1 MTTFGLAWKP
11 SHRFRLGTGVLS
23 AAILAA
29 AAVALLP
36 VMWAGVLVLSCVVSI
51 LTLVHPLAGLLL
63 VVLAVP
69 FGSLFGLSLG
79 GANVGVTEA
88 LVWLVLAAWAMR
100 MVARRQVR
108 LAVTGL
114 GVALCL
120 LLLAM
125 LASFQAAG
133 TLAPGVKEA
142 VKWFEVIAVFFLVSQ
157 EMDERWLRPLVATIL
172 LTGGLAAL
180 QGIYQFVYRVGPEPF
195 VLFGRY
201 MRAYGTFAQPNPYAG
216 YLGLGAA
223 LALGV
228 ASGRAAPGQSRT
240 RLGWL
245 VLAAVT
251 GLLMLA
257 AVAMSWS
264 RGSWLGLAAAIV
276 VMAGAAAFRSRK
288 RVLAAGLLV
297 LVVLL
302 ALLLVG
308 FFGVPSALED
318 RLADLIPF
326 LAVSD
331 VRGMEITDANFAV
344 LERMAHWQAALDMW
358 RDHPWLGVGIGN
370 YAAAYPRYSLP
381 TWDEPLGHAHN
392 FYLNIGAE
400 TGLVGFLTY
409 LVVWFVAAESVW
421 RACRACRGWRGGLA
435 LGILGALVYL
445 SVHNVFDNLFV
456 HGIYLQV
463 AILLGMISYLRRGAA
478 VC

>member
-1 MTTFGLAWKP
+1 M
-11 SHRFRLGTGVLS
+11 LG
-23 AAILAA
+23 AATLAA
-29 AAVALLP
+29 AAVAFLP
-36 VMWAGVLVLSCVVSI
+36 VTWAGVLVLGCVVST
-51 LTLVHPLAGLLL
+51 LTLAQPLAGLLL

-69 FGSLFGLSLG
+69 FGSLFGLPLG
-79 GANVGVTEA
+79 GTNVGVTEA
-88 LVWLVLAAWAMR
+88 LVWLVLTASAMR

-108 LAVTGL
+108 LAVTEL
-114 GVALCL
+114 GAALGL
-120 LLLAM
+120 LLLAT
-125 LASFQAAG
+125 LVSLLAAG
-133 TLAPGVKEA
+133 SLVPGVKET
-142 VKWFEVIAVFFLVSQ
+142 VKWVEVLALYLLVSQ
-157 EMDERWLRPLVATIL
+157 ELNERWLRPLVAMML

-180 QGIYQFVYRVGPEPF
+180 HGIYQFVFRVGPEPF

-228 ASGRAAPGQSRT
+228 ASVRSGRDPGRT

-257 AVAMSWS
+257 AIAMSWS
-264 RGSWLGLAAAIV
+264 RGSWLGLAAAII
-276 VMAGAAAFRSRK
+276 VMSGAAAFRSRK

-297 LVVLL
+297 AVIVV
-302 ALLLVG
+302 ALLLIGSV
-308 FFGVPSALED
+308 GVPSVVTD
-318 RLADLIPF
+318 RLADLVPF

-331 VRGMEITDANFAV
+331 VRGIEVTDANFSV

-358 RDHPWLGVGIGN
+358 GDHPWLGIGIGN

-392 FYLNIGAE
+392 YYLNIGAE
-400 TGLVGFLTY
+400 TGLVGFLAY
-409 LVVWFVAAESVW
+409 VLVWSLAAEAAW
-421 RACRACRGWRGGLA
+421 RACRRYRGWHGGLA
-435 LGILGALVYL
+435 LGILGVLVYL

-463 AILLGMISYLRRGAA
+463 AILLGLVSYLRRGAA